1 MGCLF
6 GRGDLIRRGGNV
18 RSGIQG
24 RAVQGNRCE
33 RLGHGV
39 VVAGLAWSMLDT
51 ILESGSFL
59 YVTEEPVFMYKKG
72 ACGVLTES
80 GWVPFCGQDRFGE
93 GAFAFE

>member
-1 MGCLF
+1 
-6 GRGDLIRRGGNV
+6 
-18 RSGIQG
+18 
-24 RAVQGNRCE
+24 
-33 RLGHGV
+33 
-39 VVAGLAWSMLDT
+39 MLDT

-72 ACGVLTES
+72 ACDVLTES